1 LNAAQIATNAR
12 KARKALDNAMSR
24 FDSKMMAMHKE
35 AVQGRSKLARAS
47 ASMNAKIRA
56 MVQGRVRKITARTSA
71 AFARV
76 RSRMAKDRHHADMM
90 LAHAAR
96 RLNSA
101 LSATKLLQSKRFAK
115 TVKNI
120 KSARKEAAARVN
132 EARKEFKMN
141 TMRLAS
147 VVKHQVGK
155 LNTRVSTLQGVIT
168 KNALEQA
175 KVNRNV
181 NAELK
186 RMVKI
191 GNEREAKLHK
201 NDKVLG
207 KMMKK
212 NAAEVNR
219 RIHNLQKRFNERVAA
234 IRKQMA
240 RDRKFHAHALSTTT
254 EKLYKVLYKNKV
266 KQAKVNHKL
275 QTATFAARVEAASAL
290 RSAQTSFSKRIA
302 TLGNVVKLNERKVN
316 RKIEKL
322 TGVVDKHAVKDA
334 KGRALLRMRSQSNRR
349 ELDAAI
355 RNAIAKGERHAQRV
369 EQNTVKMNKKTRAQ
383 LNSQISTSIGI
394 LSKRIKRDISDLA
407 EENKKARKQ
416 LKVSIMYAL
425 NQAAAEA
432 KKNLKMM
439 VEWSMKKFMALEKQH
454 AKNMKTGAS
463 GRAGLKAS
471 VAANHKFMKRAV
483 QDAVLAQA
491 KALMTLKS
499 QTNMKIKKTN
509 KDVTAAGRLMIKNAN
524 EVKAKMAA
532 NEGALKAKIAQARSQ
547 NKAQL
552 KATNKASIKRK
563 LGALRMI
570 NTGLAKAKKRMD
582 TTFIKVYAQMGKDRS
597 EVSSALAGATK
608 SLNDALAKNI
618 ALSDARFRKTV
629 KDITAAKAA
638 ATAQVA
644 AAKKAYLTRFLLLG
658 SVLRQQEKKL
668 VGEVGVVSDM
678 LTRHRKQQAK
688 VNKRVASGIKRI
700 QNLSNMRYSESKRAR
715 GKIKILMDQNKK
727 IAQQEV
733 KALTASAALRLSKL
747 RKYQDRL
754 AVDAQKN
761 LARATQQVNIRIR
774 VQQDNQFK
782 KQLALKKSL
791 KVTKASASAALK
803 SAKEDF
809 KSKLVS
815 LTNTVTSNRKNFEK
829 RLRHITGVAHNWK
842 ATSAA
847 DRANIR
853 SEVKAMNADLRSKLT
868 TAIQQGIQRANRVER
883 DANTKIKATTKALRV
898 EIVAR
903 VERMADNVFKSMNK
917 SRQAIAN
924 NYLSLKG
931 YCGAAHHAIVKYQQG
946 KHGKSLSS
954 IGDFMQQVA
963 FNSKIKTKPEAGV
976 ANGAKAIKSP
986 FSGKSI
992 KALHSLSKVNGL
1004 VHEYTQLYTVVQQRW
1019 TMGLGKY
1026 LMDKLA
1032 MSMQKKGVLHVTS
1045 KAGAKHVCVS
1055 GTTLGLSSQ
1064 VRTFKSLAVKMGK
1077 YQSFLR
1083 NLAAKLPKRSIEKP
1097 VTMPPPEWQGK

>member
-1 LNAAQIATNAR
+1 
-12 KARKALDNAMSR
+12 M
-24 FDSKMMAMHKE
+24 
-35 AVQGRSKLARAS
+35 G
-47 ASMNAKIRA
+47 
-56 MVQGRVRKITARTSA
+56 
-71 AFARV
+71 
-76 RSRMAKDRHHADMM
+76 
-90 LAHAAR
+90 AAR

-101 LSATKLLQSKRFAK
+101 LSATKLLQNERFSK
-115 TVKNI
+115 TVKDI

-132 EARKEFKMN
+132 EARAEFKMN
-141 TMRLAS
+141 TMRLTS

-207 KMMKK
+207 KMMKR
-212 NAAEVNR
+212 NAAEINK

-275 QTATFAARVEAASAL
+275 QKATFAARVEAASAL
-290 RSAQTSFSKRIA
+290 REAETSFSKRIA
-302 TLGNVVKLNERKVN
+302 TLGNVVKANERKVN

-322 TGVVDKHAVKDA
+322 TGIVDKNAVKDA

-349 ELDAAI
+349 ELDASI
-355 RNAIAKGERHAQRV
+355 RDAIAKGERHAQRV

-383 LNSQISTSIGI
+383 LNSQISTQIGI

-432 KKNLKMM
+432 KKNLMM

-532 NEGALKAKIAQARSQ
+532 NEGALKAKIAQARKQ
-547 NKAQL
+547 NKMQL
-552 KATNKASIKRK
+552 KAANKASIKRK
-563 LGALRMI
+563 LGALKLI

-608 SLNDALAKNI
+608 RLNDALAKNI
-618 ALSDARFRKTV
+618 
-629 KDITAAKAA
+629 
-638 ATAQVA
+638 
-644 AAKKAYLTRFLLLG
+644 
-658 SVLRQQEKKL
+658 
-668 VGEVGVVSDM
+668 
-678 LTRHRKQQAK
+678 
-688 VNKRVASGIKRI
+688 
-700 QNLSNMRYSESKRAR
+700 
-715 GKIKILMDQNKK
+715 
-727 IAQQEV
+727 
-733 KALTASAALRLSKL
+733 
-747 RKYQDRL
+747 
-754 AVDAQKN
+754 
-761 LARATQQVNIRIR
+761 
-774 VQQDNQFK
+774 
-782 KQLALKKSL
+782 
-791 KVTKASASAALK
+791 
-803 SAKEDF
+803 
-809 KSKLVS
+809 
-815 LTNTVTSNRKNFEK
+815 
-829 RLRHITGVAHNWK
+829 
-842 ATSAA
+842 
-847 DRANIR
+847 
-853 SEVKAMNADLRSKLT
+853 
-868 TAIQQGIQRANRVER
+868 
-883 DANTKIKATTKALRV
+883 
-898 EIVAR
+898 
-903 VERMADNVFKSMNK
+903 
-917 SRQAIAN
+917 
-924 NYLSLKG
+924 
-931 YCGAAHHAIVKYQQG
+931 
-946 KHGKSLSS
+946 
-954 IGDFMQQVA
+954 
-963 FNSKIKTKPEAGV
+963 
-976 ANGAKAIKSP
+976 
-986 FSGKSI
+986 
-992 KALHSLSKVNGL
+992 
-1004 VHEYTQLYTVVQQRW
+1004 
-1019 TMGLGKY
+1019 
-1026 LMDKLA
+1026 
-1032 MSMQKKGVLHVTS
+1032 
-1045 KAGAKHVCVS
+1045 
-1055 GTTLGLSSQ
+1055 
-1064 VRTFKSLAVKMGK
+1064 
-1077 YQSFLR
+1077 
-1083 NLAAKLPKRSIEKP
+1083 
-1097 VTMPPPEWQGK
+1097 